1 MRGKICTVLVL
12 LILTAV
18 LPMAASR
25 CSAKNRASQAVSTA
39 DTPENPKSSDEIL
52 CALTAGLYKNSYSA
66 ETVKA
71 AAILMNTDYRAKPDS
86 FGANDF
92 LYEENASGNM
102 KDVYS
107 EIRKAAESVKNKTLR
122 KKSEVLFIPFS
133 ETSNGTTYKNVNYK
147 YLHSVASPWDCYA
160 ENYDENAECVGVSL
174 SGIDYLCKNGCSA
187 EEALLWYLPD
197 FEIQTD

>member
-39 DTPENPKSSDEIL
+39 DTPENSKSSDEIL

-71 AAILMNTDYRAKPDS
+71 TAILMNTDYRAKPDS
-86 FGANDF
+86 FEANDF

-133 ETSNGTTYKNVNYK
+133 ETSNGTTYK
-147 YLHSVASPWDCYA
+147 L
-160 ENYDENAECVGVSL
+160 SL
-174 SGIDYLCKNGCSA
+174 IH
-187 EEALLWYLPD
+187 
-197 FEIQTD
+197 I

>member
-39 DTPENPKSSDEIL
+39 DTPENPKFSDEIL

-71 AAILMNTDYRAKPDS
+71 TAILMNTDYRAKPDS
-86 FGANDF
+86 FEANDF

>member
-1 MRGKICTVLVL
+1 
-12 LILTAV
+12 
-18 LPMAASR
+18 
-25 CSAKNRASQAVSTA
+25 
-39 DTPENPKSSDEIL
+39 
-52 CALTAGLYKNSYSA
+52 
-66 ETVKA
+66 
-71 AAILMNTDYRAKPDS
+71 
-86 FGANDF
+86 
-92 LYEENASGNM
+92 M

>member
-66 ETVKA
+66 ETLKA
-71 AAILMNTDYRAKPDS
+71 TAILMNTDYRAKPDS
-86 FGANDF
+86 FEANDF

-133 ETSNGTTYKNVNYK
+133 ETSNGTTCKNVNYK

-160 ENYDENAECVGVSL
+160 ENYDENAE
-174 SGIDYLCKNGCSA
+174 
-187 EEALLWYLPD
+187 
-197 FEIQTD
+197 

>member
-39 DTPENPKSSDEIL
+39 DTPENSKSSDEIL
-52 CALTAGLYKNSYSA
+52 RALTAGLYKNSYSA

-71 AAILMNTDYRAKPDS
+71 TAILMNTDYRAKPDS
-86 FGANDF
+86 FEANDF